1 MANNTHHKR
10 NQETTEMYLETILLL
25 EREKD
30 GVHAVDIAK
39 NLGFSKPTVSEYL
52 KRLHHQGLLSV
63 NTDSHVQLTEEGRR
77 RAEGVYE
84 RHTVL
89 SQLFEQLG
97 VTPEVAVEDAC
108 RIEHFISDE
117 TFGALRN
124 LALERGAIGAESNR

>member
-63 NTDSHVQLTEEGRR
+63 NTDSHVQLTEEG
-77 RAEGVYE
+77 VYE

>member
-63 NTDSHVQLTEEGRR
+63 NTD
-77 RAEGVYE
+77 
-84 RHTVL
+84 
-89 SQLFEQLG
+89 
-97 VTPEVAVEDAC
+97 